1 MLTLHYYFVFLA
13 RNSKHSSFLQ
23 DVSST
28 FRTSALDAIKGLIQS
43 IQQRLRPAFEVLSSR
58 NFELSEDSYS
68 EQDDSDPWVQHLL
81 LECDQVGTQLAEL
94 LYQARVS
101 PDC

>member
-81 LECDQVGTQLAEL
+81 LECDQVSIQLAEFAL
-94 LYQARVS
+94 SSA
-101 PDC
+101 CFT